1 MILHLLWP
9 LANLALDSSSSDL
22 SSSIGHLEIL
32 IYTQARLQP
41 LCRFR
46 VLIDFLLGR
55 LSSRLLLAL
64 ANLALSQILSDLSG
78 SIARLRVSVCT
89 RELLQPL
96 QGFRMAVVSF
106 ILSLECQN
114 QAISAFKWSYY
125 SAGGHYYYCAK
136 IIIIALILIAFL

>member
-1 MILHLLWP
+1 MGEIVAGEVQAV
-9 LANLALDSSSSDL
+9 AN
-22 SSSIGHLEIL
+22 
-32 IYTQARLQP
+32 
-41 LCRFR
+41 
-46 VLIDFLLGR
+46 FLLR
-55 LSSRLLLAL
+55 RMRSI
-64 ANLALSQILSDLSG
+64 ALSRILSDLSG
-78 SIARLRVSVCT
+78 WVALPLFSRCSQ
-89 RELLQPL
+89 ELLQLL